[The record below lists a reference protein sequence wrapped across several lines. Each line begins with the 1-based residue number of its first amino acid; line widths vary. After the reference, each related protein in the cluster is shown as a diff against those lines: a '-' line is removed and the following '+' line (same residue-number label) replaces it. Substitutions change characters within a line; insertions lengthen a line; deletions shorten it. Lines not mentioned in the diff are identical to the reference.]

1 MTCSEGVWGMFFYE
15 KLPHENIQMNFGKK
29 IEPKDIFLSRLYNA
43 LWRGFVSVTCLNSIL
58 LSNKILKLIIYSSE
72 DDKL

>member
-29 IEPKDIFLSRLYNA
+29 IEPKAFCTLGSNA
-43 LWRGFVSVTCLNSIL
+43 LRRGVVFVTCLNSIL
-58 LSNKILKLIIYSSE
+58 FSNKILKLIIYSSE